1 MVRRDRLTSKL
12 EGRDQL
18 IMELEGI
25 IEDLTEQMKRD
36 QNLLTMQQ
44 QQKTHPTLQ
53 DGTLNSEL
61 DSSVNQSNCLSPIK
75 AGKLSNMLLK
85 ESIEGSVFSNAIK
98 VKACM
103 PNF

>member
-1 MVRRDRLTSKL
+1 
-12 EGRDQL
+12 
-18 IMELEGI
+18 
-25 IEDLTEQMKRD
+25 
-36 QNLLTMQQ
+36 MQQ

-103 PNF
+103 PNFKSVAKKAERRASFEYTSTPAPPPDSKNAA